1 MIPSAEKGRRE
12 VAALVVAALLSYP
25 LGLALGSPW
34 LLPLLNTAPAYVVLT
49 RRLGRGDRAGA
60 VVAMLLWAAVLA
72 VAGTLSFALWPSPV
86 DGLVLNGSAYRDEML
101 RWIRTGEGRE
111 GSLRLFLPQ
120 HLLHLGAFVA
130 LCLPT
135 ASALGIL
142 LGAVLM
148 NFMSFYVASLAR
160 AGVPAGA
167 VVLLGWQPWALCR
180 VAAFCV
186 LGVVLAEPLL
196 GRFGRFRPL
205 ARSGSPRP
213 YVLAAAL
220 GLVADCVLK
229 AILAPTWGA
238 LLRGLLP

>member
-1 MIPSAEKGRRE
+1 
-12 VAALVVAALLSYP
+12 
-25 LGLALGSPW
+25 
-34 LLPLLNTAPAYVVLT
+34 
-49 RRLGRGDRAGA
+49 
-60 VVAMLLWAAVLA
+60 MLLWAAALA
-72 VAGTLSFALWPSPV
+72 VAGTVSFALWPSPV
-86 DGLVLNGSAYRDEML
+86 DGLVLNGPAYRDEML
-101 RWIRTGEGRE
+101 HWIRTGEGRE

-167 VVLLGWQPWALCR
+167 VVLLGWQPWAICR

-196 GRFGRFRPL
+196 GRFRPL
-205 ARSGSPRP
+205 ARSGSRVR
-213 YVLAAAL
+213 YVLAAVAAL
-220 GLVADCVLK
+220 LADCVLK
-229 AILAPTWGA
+229 AVLAPTWGA
-238 LLRGLLP
+238 LLRGFLP

>member
-60 VVAMLLWAAVLA
+60 V
-72 VAGTLSFALWPSPV
+72 
-86 DGLVLNGSAYRDEML
+86 
-101 RWIRTGEGRE
+101 
-111 GSLRLFLPQ
+111 
-120 HLLHLGAFVA
+120 
-130 LCLPT
+130 
-135 ASALGIL
+135 
-142 LGAVLM
+142 LM

-196 GRFGRFRPL
+196 GRLRPL
-205 ARSGSPRP
+205 ARAGSRRRFL
-213 YVLAAAL
+213 LAAAL
-220 GLVADCVLK
+220 GLVAD
-229 AILAPTWGA
+229 
-238 LLRGLLP
+238 

>member
-1 MIPSAEKGRRE
+1 MTPSAKKGRRE
-12 VAALVVAALLSYP
+12 VAALLAAALLSYP

-34 LLPLLNTAPAYVVLT
+34 LIPLLNTAPACVVLA

-60 VVAMLLWAAVLA
+60 VVAMLLWAAALA
-72 VAGTLSFALWPSPV
+72 VAGTVSFALWPSPV
-86 DGLVLNGSAYRDEML
+86 DGLVLNGPAYRDEML
-101 RWIRTGEGRE
+101 HWIRTGEGRE

-130 LCLPT
+130 LCLPS

-167 VVLLGWQPWALCR
+167 VVLLGWQPWAICR
-180 VAAFCV
+180 VAAFCI

-196 GRFGRFRPL
+196 GRFRPL
-205 ARSGSPRP
+205 APSGSRRR
-213 YVLAAAL
+213 YVIAAAL
-220 GLVADCVLK
+220 GLLADCVLK
-229 AILAPTWGA
+229 AVLAPTWGA
-238 LLRGLLP
+238 LLRGFLP

>member
-1 MIPSAEKGRRE
+1 M
-12 VAALVVAALLSYP
+12 AALVLAALLSYP
-25 LGLALGSPW
+25 LGLALASPW
-34 LLPLLNTAPAYVVLT
+34 LLPLLNTAPAYVVMV
-49 RRLGRGDRAGA
+49 RRLSRSDRAGA
-60 VVAMLLWAAVLA
+60 VVAMLLWAAALA
-72 VAGTLSFALWPSPV
+72 VGGTVSFALWPSPV
-86 DGLVLNGSAYRDEML
+86 DGLVLNGPAYRDEML
-101 RWIRTGEGRE
+101 HWIRTGEGRE
-111 GSLRLFLPQ
+111 GSPLLFLPQ

-167 VVLLGWQPWALCR
+167 VVLLGWPPWALCR

-196 GRFGRFRPL
+196 GRFRPL
-205 ARSGSPRP
+205 ARSGSSRRFL
-213 YVLAAAL
+213 LAAAA
-220 GLVADCVLK
+220 GLVADCALK

>member
-1 MIPSAEKGRRE
+1 MTPSAEPGRRE
-12 VAALVVAALLSYP
+12 VAALLAAALLSYP
-25 LGLALGSPW
+25 LGLVLGSPW
-34 LLPLLNTAPAYVVLT
+34 LLPLLNTAPAYVVLV

-60 VVAMLLWAAVLA
+60 VVAMLLWAAALA
-72 VAGTLSFALWPSPV
+72 VGGTVTFALWPSPV
-86 DGLVLNGSAYRDEML
+86 DGLVLNGPAYRDDML
-101 RWIRTGEGRE
+101 HWIRTGEGRE

-135 ASALGIL
+135 ASVLGIL

-148 NFMSFYVASLAR
+148 NFMSFYVATLTR

-167 VVLLGWQPWALCR
+167 VVLLGWQPWAICR

-196 GRFGRFRPL
+196 GRFRPL
-205 ARSGSPRP
+205 ARSGSRRR

-220 GLVADCVLK
+220 GLLADCVLK
-229 AILAPTWGA
+229 AVLAPTWGA
-238 LLRGLLP
+238 LLRGFLP

>member
-72 VAGTLSFALWPSPV
+72 VAGTLSSALWPSPV
-86 DGLVLNGSAYRDEML
+86 DGLVLNGPAYRDEML
-101 RWIRTGEGRE
+101 HWIRTGEGRE

-160 AGVPAGA
+160 TGVPAGA

-186 LGVVLAEPLL
+186 LGVILAEPLL
-196 GRFGRFRPL
+196 GRLRPL
-205 ARSGSPRP
+205 ARAGSRRRFL
-213 YVLAAAL
+213 LAAAL

>member
-1 MIPSAEKGRRE
+1 MTPSAKKGRRE
-12 VAALVVAALLSYP
+12 VAALLAAALLSYP

-34 LLPLLNTAPAYVVLT
+34 LLPLLNTAPAYVVLA

-60 VVAMLLWAAVLA
+60 VVAMLLWAAALA
-72 VAGTLSFALWPSPV
+72 VAGTLSFALWRSPV
-86 DGLVLNGSAYRDEML
+86 DGLVLNGPAYRDEML
-101 RWIRTGEGRE
+101 HWIRTGEGRE

-196 GRFGRFRPL
+196 GRFRPL
-205 ARSGSPRP
+205 ARSGSRRRC
-213 YVLAAAL
+213 VLAA
-220 GLVADCVLK
+220 VACLLADGVLK
-229 AILAPTWGA
+229 AVLAPTWGA
-238 LLRGLLP
+238 LLRGFLP